1 MGGKMRELE
10 FVICDARLRADAII
24 MASEALADETQAN
37 VIVAMANAVKD
48 RLKEAELVI
57 FRAK

>member
-1 MGGKMRELE
+1 MRELE